1 MMIRS
6 ERPGDAAAIE
16 AVTLAAFKDAP
27 HTTHTEQFI
36 VRALR
41 EAGALSVS
49 LVAED
54 AGVIVGHVAL
64 SPVILSGGEPGWY
77 GLGPISVAPAVQ
89 GRGIGIRLMRAALG
103 ALRDMGAAGCVVLGD
118 PAYYGRFGFVADP
131 ALVLPE
137 VPPVYFQVLPL
148 NGSVPVG
155 TVSYHPAFA
164 ATA

>member
-6 ERPGDAAAIE
+6 ERTGDAAAIE
-16 AVTLAAFKDAP
+16 AVTVAAFKGAP
-27 HTTHTEQFI
+27 HTAHTEHLI

-54 AGVIVGHVAL
+54 AGQIVGHVAL
-64 SPVILSGGEPGWY
+64 SPVVLSGGEPDWY
-77 GLGPISVAPAVQ
+77 GLGPISVVPALQ
-89 GRGIGIRLMRAALG
+89 GRGIGTRLMQAALD
-103 ALRDMGAAGCVVLGD
+103 ALRARGAAGCVVLGD

-131 ALVLPE
+131 ALVLPD
-137 VPPVYFQVLPL
+137 VPLVYFQVMPL
-148 NGSVPVG
+148 NGTVPVG
-155 TVSYHPAFA
+155 SVRCHPAFA

>member
-6 ERPGDAAAIE
+6 ERTGDAVAIE
-16 AVTLAAFKDAP
+16 AVTVVAFKDAP
-27 HTTHTEQFI
+27 HTAHTEQFI

-64 SPVILSGGEPGWY
+64 SPVVFSGGEPDWY

-89 GRGIGIRLMRAALG
+89 GRGIGTQLMQAALG
-103 ALRDMGAAGCVVLGD
+103 ALHDIGAAGCVVLGD
-118 PAYYGRFGFVADP
+118 PGYYGRFGFVADP
-131 ALVLPE
+131 ALVLPD
-137 VPPVYFQVLPL
+137 VPPAYFQALPL
-148 NGSVPVG
+148 NGTVPVG
-155 TVSYHPAFA
+155 TISYHPAFA

>member
-1 MMIRS
+1 MVIRS
-6 ERPGDAAAIE
+6 ECPDDAAAIE
-16 AVTLAAFKDAP
+16 AVTVAAFKEAP
-27 HTTHTEQFI
+27 HTAHTEQFI

-64 SPVILSGGEPGWY
+64 SPVVLSGGEPDWY
-77 GLGPISVAPAVQ
+77 GLGPISVVPALQ
-89 GRGIGIRLMRAALG
+89 GRGIGTRLMQAALD
-103 ALRDMGAAGCVVLGD
+103 ALRDRRAAGCVVLGD

-131 ALVLPE
+131 ALVLPD
-137 VPPVYFQVLPL
+137 VPPLYFQALPL
-148 NGSVPVG
+148 NGAMPVG
-155 TVSYHPAFA
+155 IVSYHPAFA